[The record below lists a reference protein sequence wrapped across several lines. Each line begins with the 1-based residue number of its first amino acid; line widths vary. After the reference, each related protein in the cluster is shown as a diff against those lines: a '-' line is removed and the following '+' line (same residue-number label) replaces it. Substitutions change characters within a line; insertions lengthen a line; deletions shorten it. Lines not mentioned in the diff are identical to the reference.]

1 VLLCAQLD
9 EARLKIAAIRSAVA
23 SAMRED
29 SPPRVTKGALARG
42 SSRSPRTPRTPPR
55 KLPDSEEEL

>member
-1 VLLCAQLD
+1 MLICVQLD

-42 SSRSPRTPRTPPR
+42 SSRSPRTPQTPPR